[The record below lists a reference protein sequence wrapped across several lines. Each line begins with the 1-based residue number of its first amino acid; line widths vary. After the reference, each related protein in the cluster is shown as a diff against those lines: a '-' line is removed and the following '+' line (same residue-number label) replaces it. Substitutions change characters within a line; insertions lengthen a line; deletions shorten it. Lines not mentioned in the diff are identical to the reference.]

1 MLKHLFMAFH
11 NSNSRKAVKYFAD
24 TCIGLSCKNIV
35 YSKIT
40 AAAAS
45 IGVPD
50 AQKTVFS
57 AGGNLLFFSSIED
70 IIETVDPQNVYL
82 LVPRRYSQIP
92 VPYDQIITNLKAKKV
107 LVAVGGSSPGLTR
120 KELDLGESIYI
131 KEIGSDI
138 NPIALTALFLNG
150 LIQKIRLLD
159 KQEMEESRSD

>member
-11 NSNSRKAVKYFAD
+11 NSNSRRAVKYFAD

-45 IGVPD
+45 IGIPE

-70 IIETVDPQNVYL
+70 IIETLDPQIVYL
-82 LVPRRYSQIP
+82 LVAPRYSQIP
-92 VPYDQIITNLKAKKV
+92 VPYDQIITNLKTKKV

-120 KELDLGESIYI
+120 RELDLGDCIYM
-131 KEIGSDI
+131 KEISSNI

-150 LIQKIRLLD
+150 LVQKVRLLD
-159 KQEMEESRSD
+159 KQESEEGRFD

>member
-1 MLKHLFMAFH
+1 MAFH
-11 NSNSRKAVKYFAD
+11 NSNSRRAVKYFAD

-45 IGVPD
+45 IGIPD

-57 AGGNLLFFSSIED
+57 AGGSLLFFADIQD
-70 IIETVDPQNVYL
+70 IIETLGPQKVYL
-82 LVPRRYSQIP
+82 LVSRRYGQIP
-92 VPYDQIITNLKAKKV
+92 APYGNITENLESGNV

-120 KELDLGESIYI
+120 KELDLGECIYVE
-131 KEIGSDI
+131 EIVSDI

-150 LIQKIRLLD
+150 LIQKAKLVD
-159 KQEMEESRSD
+159 